1 LLVAKGKELKELNKK
16 IEKQAMQ
23 MLMQDEVNHDIS
35 RQLRYW
41 QSKAMFLEV
50 SISTKKG
57 IFTIL
62 LFKIFL

>member
-1 LLVAKGKELKELNKK
+1 LLIAKGKELKELNKK

-23 MLMQDEVNHDIS
+23 MLMQDEVNHNIS

-50 SISTKKG
+50 SISAKKG
-57 IFTIL
+57 IIL
-62 LFKIFL
+62 PFKIFL